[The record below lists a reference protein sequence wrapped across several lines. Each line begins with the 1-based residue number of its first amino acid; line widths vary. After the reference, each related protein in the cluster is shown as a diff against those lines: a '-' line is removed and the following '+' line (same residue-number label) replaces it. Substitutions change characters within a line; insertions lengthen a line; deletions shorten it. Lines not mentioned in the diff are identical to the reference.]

1 MKPYNIVLYILLCIG
16 ITACGQAP
24 IQSYTNSKP
33 TLNLRE
39 FFNGDLVVYGIL
51 QDRKGKVTRK
61 FTATIDARWEGNAG
75 YLNEVFFFDDGT
87 QDTRNWVLQE
97 DAQGNVTGTAGD
109 VVGIAKGQLNG
120 STLHWRYTLA
130 IPYKNSTLNVAIDD
144 WLYLVTRD
152 RLLNKSVLKK
162 WGFRVGELTLVIEK
176 QEPAILPA
184 S

>member
-1 MKPYNIVLYILLCIG
+1 MKRYHIVLYILFFTG
-16 ITACGQAP
+16 ITACGQVP

-33 TLNLRE
+33 ALDLRE

-61 FTATIDARWEGNAG
+61 FTATIAAHWEGNTG
-75 YLNEVFFFDDGT
+75 YLNEVFSFDDGT
-87 QDTRNWVLQE
+87 EDTRNWVLKT
-97 DAQGNVTGTAGD
+97 DDNGKVSGTAGD

-120 STLHWRYTLA
+120 STLHWQYTLA

-144 WLYLVTRD
+144 WLYLVTRE

-176 QEPAILPA
+176 A
-184 S
+184 

>member
-1 MKPYNIVLYILLCIG
+1 MKRYYIVLYIFLSIG
-16 ITACGQAP
+16 ITACGQVP
-24 IQSYTNSKP
+24 IQSYANSKP
-33 TLNLRE
+33 ALDLQE
-39 FFNGDLVVYGIL
+39 FFDGDLVVYGIL

-61 FTATIDARWEGNAG
+61 FTAEISAHWKDNTG
-75 YLNEVFFFDDGT
+75 YLNEIFFFDDGT
-87 QDTRNWVLQE
+87 TDTRNWVLQA
-97 DAQGNVTGTAGD
+97 DSKGNVTGTAGD
-109 VVGIAKGQLNG
+109 VVGKAKGQLKG

-176 QEPAILPA
+176 T
-184 S
+184 